1 MHLKCGFKRIFK
13 CVETDAVLCQLN
25 YQVNWDLI
33 EDWNQCFY
41 LCHVLYSV
49 RMKPWNFVPLGFF
62 SCIAPLKVC
71 PCRKKFCA
79 TCYSI
84 SRAYVFY
91 SWRLDMP
98 WRGLGGGVNEVTLLQ
113 CFPRFSRAFSSVLEF
128 FFPRQP
134 PASDFPAHRCP
145 FFPALCHLPC
155 FLSLC
160 KDFKPLKQSLSS
172 FVCLLIFA
180 AYIGG
185 RRRQFTFKFDQA
197 TGDSS

>member
-1 MHLKCGFKRIFK
+1 MKFMQLNCRLKRIFK

-41 LCHVLYSV
+41 LCHVFYTV
-49 RMKPWNFVPLGFF
+49 RMKTRNFVPLGFF

-71 PCRKKFCA
+71 PRRQQFCA
-79 TCYSI
+79 TCYRI
-84 SRAYVFY
+84 FRAYFSILSAVTGV
-91 SWRLDMP
+91 WG
-98 WRGLGGGVNEVTLLQ
+98 RGEWVY
-113 CFPRFSRAFSSVLEF
+113 FSSV
-128 FFPRQP
+128 
-134 PASDFPAHRCP
+134 FPALFSGFIFLGSWTFSRVNHPRHIFP
-145 FFPALCHLPC
+145 PTGVLFFPALFHFTC
-155 FLSLC
+155 FLSFW
-160 KDFKPLKQSLSS
+160 KDLKPLKQSLSS

-180 AYIGG
+180 AYIRG